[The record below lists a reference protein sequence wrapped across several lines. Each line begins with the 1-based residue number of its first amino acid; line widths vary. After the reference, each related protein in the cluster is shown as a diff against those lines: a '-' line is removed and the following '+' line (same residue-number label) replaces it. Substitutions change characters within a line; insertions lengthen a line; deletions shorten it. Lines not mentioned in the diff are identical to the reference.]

1 MKPNVLGLRQCDEA
15 IAAIVAAERIL
26 DQNASPAGQS
36 YQEVRNKLGAVA
48 KELIIGISALLKDA
62 QLGNFDLVG
71 ADSMQT
77 ADNIT
82 RLNEVTIQLAAVVP
96 EAGVKPKLIGGGR
109 AVTRATATMARNA
122 KALTEDNKNATK
134 IAQLSNS
141 FNQTTEAI
149 RLLMAGIKE
158 GARGERDCEQ
168 ALEEIKK
175 LNVRTRSLR
184 YITFCTL
191 LLFVTVSWWWAN
203 REAHRVSWRQRLCSR
218 ARAS

>member
-1 MKPNVLGLRQCDEA
+1 
-15 IAAIVAAERIL
+15 
-26 DQNASPAGQS
+26 
-36 YQEVRNKLGAVA
+36 
-48 KELIIGISALLKDA
+48 
-62 QLGNFDLVG
+62 
-71 ADSMQT
+71 MQT

-184 YITFCTL
+184 YITSL
-191 LLFVTVSWWWAN
+191 RFV
-203 REAHRVSWRQRLCSR
+203 HYYL
-218 ARAS
+218 

>member
-1 MKPNVLGLRQCDEA
+1 MNP
-15 IAAIVAAERIL
+15 
-26 DQNASPAGQS
+26 ASDDSHLFCYS

-71 ADSMQT
+71 ADSKQT
-77 ADNIT
+77 AENIT
-82 RLNEVTIQLAAVVP
+82 HLNEVTIQLAAVVP

-109 AVTRATATMARNA
+109 AITRATATMAKNA
-122 KALTEDNKNATK
+122 KALTEDNKNAAK

-149 RLLMAGIKE
+149 RLLMAGIRE

-175 LNVRTRSLR
+175 LNVRSFQLR
-184 YITFCTL
+184 VHTELTCI
-191 LLFVTVSWWWAN
+191 
-203 REAHRVSWRQRLCSR
+203 
-218 ARAS
+218 